1 MLKSGQAFLQQ
12 RFRKDPDFVYRRIA
26 QECLVVPIRHQ
37 VGDLNY
43 IYVLN
48 PVADRIWELLDG
60 QNTVQEIR
68 DRLLAEFKATAQEV
82 EQDLREFLEQLVE
95 IGGIKEA

>member
-1 MLKSGQAFLQQ
+1 MMENLQNFLRR

-26 QECLVVPIRHQ
+26 GECLLVPIRNKMA
-37 VGDLNY
+37 DLNY

-60 QNTVQEIR
+60 QNTVAEIR
-68 DRLLAEFKATAQEV
+68 DRLHSEFEADPQELELDLAEFIGQLQEI
-82 EQDLREFLEQLVE
+82 E
-95 IGGIKEA
+95 GIKEA

>member
-1 MLKSGQAFLQQ
+1 MLCVGRGQRPSQGGNPGPLASSPRITLAEPAFLQQ

-68 DRLLAEFKATAQEV
+68 DRLLAEFKAP
-82 EQDLREFLEQLVE
+82 
-95 IGGIKEA
+95 